1 MIINTHSNADHAGG
15 NSFIQQKTGCRI
27 AATRLEA
34 AFIENPLLEPAF
46 LFGGFPHSGIR
57 NKFLMAQPSKV
68 TDIFTAGEKLPD
80 TDLETFPLPGHF
92 FDMAGIRTPDNV
104 VFLADSLFS
113 EHIVNKY
120 SVFYLLDIEKHLETL
135 DMLETLEADYYLPSH
150 SVLSENIRALIRIN
164 REKILEI
171 CGEVVGLCAPEKG
184 TDDIVAGLC
193 ESTVSS
199 LTTTICPSWK
209 HCQSLSFI
217 SVRLRQNRQI
227 LQGRKVFLESSLR
240 DFAVL

>member
-1 MIINTHSNADHAGG
+1 MASLELKKIKGNTFYIPSPANIGLYLQGNSAWLIDSGNDKEAGRQICKLLGSEGLEIKMIINTHSNADHAGG

-120 SVFYLLDIEKHLETL
+120 SVFYLLDIEKQLETL
-135 DMLETLEADYYLPSH
+135 DMLETL
-150 SVLSENIRALIRIN
+150 
-164 REKILEI
+164 
-171 CGEVVGLCAPEKG
+171 
-184 TDDIVAGLC
+184 
-193 ESTVSS
+193 
-199 LTTTICPSWK
+199 
-209 HCQSLSFI
+209 
-217 SVRLRQNRQI
+217 
-227 LQGRKVFLESSLR
+227 
-240 DFAVL
+240 